1 MYAYIHNNMIYYSN
15 DFVKKKK
22 KISLLDIFTIQ
33 GKTIF

>member
-22 KISLLDIFTIQ
+22 KNKLVGYIYNTR
-33 GKTIF
+33 